1 MALSP
6 KDHPELFDVLI
17 LAGDRVSPGRVRLNG
32 HDRTKNWDIKNA
44 NGQTGASS
52 TLNGDPLGEFE
63 ATFELVEDP
72 YDGVD
77 DFADWEVFSRW
88 LHSLVNGPTPIAVQV
103 YHPDLATNNFTEVT
117 VRSIGGVLRQDNGV
131 GIVKVKFG
139 EHKPPKPKP
148 AKKTASKA
156 SSPSADPTKP
166 TKPDPNAEA
175 KRELER
181 LTQQAENQ

>member
-17 LAGDRVSPGRVRLNG
+17 MAGDRVSPGRVRLNG
-32 HDRTKNWDIKNA
+32 HDRNKAWDIKA
-44 NGQTGASS
+44 AKGQTGASS

-77 DFADWEVFSRW
+77 DFADWEEFSRW
-88 LHSLVNGPTPIAVQV
+88 LHSLVNGPKPLAVTV

-148 AKKTASKA
+148 VKKSSASGSA
-156 SSPSADPTKP
+156 NSPDKP
-166 TKPDPNAEA
+166 EKPDPNAEA

-181 LTQQAENQ
+181 LTTQADSL

>member
-17 LAGDRVSPGRVRLNG
+17 LDGDRVSPGRVRLNG
-32 HDRTKNWDIKNA
+32 HDRVKNWDIKSA
-44 NGQTGASS
+44 KGQTGASS

-72 YDGVD
+72 YDNTD
-77 DFADWEVFSRW
+77 DFEQWELFSRW
-88 LHSLVNGPTPIAVQV
+88 LHSLVNGPTPVAVTV

-117 VRSIGGVLRQDNGV
+117 VRSIGGVVRQDNGL

-148 AKKTASKA
+148 VKKSTSGGAGTTTTA
-156 SSPSADPTKP
+156 DKP
-166 TKPDPNAEA
+166 AKPDPNAEA
-175 KRELER
+175 KAELER
-181 LTQQAENQ
+181 LTNQAKTV